1 MELYLITGFLG
12 AGKTT
17 FLKNFVAQFKEKKI
31 HLIINEFGNTGV
43 DGTLVKT
50 MQLAMSEINQGSIF
64 CACRLDQFE
73 EELLH
78 LQDSAPEIVIVEAS
92 GLSDPTNVRK
102 VLENGR
108 FPHISYRGSICMI
121 DATRFEKVVSTARV
135 VPKQLSVSSLALIN
149 KIDLATPEKIV
160 LVKQIVVE
168 QNPAIVIKE
177 TQFGAFDSSWFSSL
191 TPDIDM
197 EEAINSQDITLQ
209 KATITLAEHL
219 ERKEVESFLQMIA
232 EDTYRIKGFVK
243 IGDCNYLINCVGAY
257 LTIEPYHDEITNCN
271 EIVALAGKGMPLR
284 KSLKNAK
291 KWYEMM
297 ILDIQHG

>member
-17 FLKNFVAQFKEKKI
+17 FLKNFVAQFKDRKI
-31 HLIINEFGNTGV
+31 HLIINEFGATGV
-43 DGTLVKT
+43 DGTIVKK
-50 MQLAMSEINQGSIF
+50 MRLAMSEINQGSIF

-78 LQDSAPEIVIVEAS
+78 LQATEPEIVIVEAS

-108 FPHISYRGSICMI
+108 FPHIDYRGSICMI
-121 DATRFEKVVSTARV
+121 DAARFEKVVSTARV
-135 VPKQLSVSSLALIN
+135 VPKQLSVSSLALVN
-149 KIDLATPEKIV
+149 KTDLVSPEKIAV
-160 LVKQIVVE
+160 VKQTIVE

-177 TQFGAFDSSWFSSL
+177 TQFGAFDPSWLSSL
-191 TPDIDM
+191 TPEIDM
-197 EEAINSQDITLQ
+197 EEAINTQDITLQ
-209 KATITLAEHL
+209 KATITLAKTL
-219 ERKEVESFLQMIA
+219 EMKEIESFLQMIA

-243 IGDCNYLINCVGAY
+243 IGECNYLINCVGAY
-257 LTIEPYHDEITNCN
+257 LKIERYEEEITNCN

-284 KSLKNAK
+284 ASLKNAK
-291 KWYEMM
+291 KWYETM
-297 ILDIQHG
+297 ILKIQHG